1 LGGVA
6 LNAVHSLMPVQAP
19 GGWGAANRS
28 GPVGLAAYGMP
39 RNLVTPSLVSAPLT
53 VPYWVVTVVMGA
65 LCHRATDSDNSARQS
80 VAGSGRNPGRLAE

>member
-1 LGGVA
+1 
-6 LNAVHSLMPVQAP
+6 
-19 GGWGAANRS
+19 
-28 GPVGLAAYGMP
+28 MP